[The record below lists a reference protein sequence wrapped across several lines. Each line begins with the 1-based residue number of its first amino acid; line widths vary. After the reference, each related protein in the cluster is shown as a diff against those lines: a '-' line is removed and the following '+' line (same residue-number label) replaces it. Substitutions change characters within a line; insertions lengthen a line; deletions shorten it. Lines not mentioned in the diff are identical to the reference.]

1 MGKLAKPLLS
11 IAAVA
16 TGAWVAGPLLGLS
29 GLGALATRTVVA
41 LGVNAL
47 GSKVLGLN
55 KPPSS
60 PDSPASGSAPSPIL
74 ANEASSVAAIPIVY
88 GRRLVGAKRIYLNVA
103 NSNKDLH
110 VVYAI
115 AEGEASAIRKVYLN
129 DELAIDFTIASPAK
143 TGTVA
148 NGESISGTDNVIV
161 ATKYQN
167 KLTMNYKL
175 GTSTQ
180 TAFSTPFAEWNTY
193 AQAKGVVLLYMVY
206 NFDREVYTGVP
217 QVTVEIDGKKIRRA
231 DNLAVTYSV
240 YTHPTYTTSYG
251 ANPADVLLDYLTNPI
266 YGKAL
271 DDSEVDIQSF
281 IDARSYCFQVIQSTF
296 GSTLDPILRYA
307 LNGHVNPDETIYDNV
322 NRILSTCNGFLIYSN
337 GKYVLKINR
346 ERTTAEQTLSNL
358 YLFNEDNILGTYDV
372 QLGSK
377 NSRFNRVKMNYFDRD
392 QKYNPNIVYL
402 DDATY
407 LARDNNEVLERE
419 VDLPMI
425 TDSRNATV
433 ISRII
438 LRQSR
443 YTMSINFTTTFQALQ
458 VEVGDIV
465 RVSLNNLGFTN
476 KLFRVMA
483 MSIALDSTI
492 KISAMEYD
500 DSIYTVTGDPLPE
513 IPLPGTVTVPAGS
526 SLTTTVVPPPTAVTA
541 TPSSIT
547 NTDGSIS
554 SVINVSW
561 TSAGSTVV
569 FYEVKAVGPVTQ
581 YQTTPSTA
589 TTIGP
594 LPDGNYVVSVTSI
607 NGFGARSTEVF

>member
-1 MGKLAKPLLS
+1 MGKLVKPLLS

-41 LGVNAL
+41 MGVQSL
-47 GSKVLGLN
+47 GSKVLGLD
-55 KPPSS
+55 KPKGSS
-60 PDSPASGSAPSPIL
+60 GNNAVDNTNSSPIL
-74 ANEASSVAAIPIVY
+74 ANEASTVAAIPVVY
-88 GRRLVGAKRIYLNVA
+88 GRRKIGAKRIYLNVA

-110 VVYAI
+110 IIYAL
-115 AEGEASAIRKVYLN
+115 AEGEIGAIRKVYLN
-129 DELAIDFTIASPAK
+129 DELAVDFTISSPAK

-148 NGESISGTDNVIV
+148 NGETISGTDNVIV
-161 ATKYQN
+161 AKYQN
-167 KLTMNYKL
+167 KLSMQYKL

-180 TAFSTPFAEWNTY
+180 TAFSTPFAEWDAN
-193 AQAKGVVLLYMVY
+193 ARGKGVALLYMTF
-206 NFDREVYTGVP
+206 NFDREVYTSVP
-217 QVTVEIDGKKIRRA
+217 TVAVEIDGRKVRVA
-231 DNLAVTYSV
+231 SALGTTYSV
-240 YTHPTYTTSYG
+240 YTHPTYTTSFG
-251 ANPADVLLDYLTNPI
+251 VNPADVLLDYLTNPI
-266 YGKAL
+266 FGRAL
-271 DDSEVDIQSF
+271 SDSDIDIQSF
-281 IDARSYCFQVIQSTF
+281 IDARTYCFTVVQSTF

-307 LNGHVNPDETIYDNV
+307 INGHINPDDTIYDNV
-322 NRILSTCNGFLIYSN
+322 KRILSACNGFLIYSN
-337 GKYVLKINR
+337 GKYILRINR
-346 ERTTAEQTLSNL
+346 ERTTAEQTLTNL
-358 YLFNEDNILGTYDV
+358 FLFNENNIVGTYDV

-377 NSRFNRVKMNYFDRD
+377 SSRFNRVKMNYFDRN
-392 QKYNPNIVYL
+392 QNYNTNIIYL

-407 LARDNNEVLERE
+407 LARDNNWVLERE
-419 VDLPMI
+419 VDLPMV
-425 TDSRNATV
+425 TDSRNATT

-443 YTMSINFTTTFQALQ
+443 YTMSINFTTTFAALP

-465 RVSLNNLGFTN
+465 RVSIGNLGFTD

-483 MSIALDSTI
+483 MSINLDSTI

-500 DSIYTVTGDPLPE
+500 DSIYTITGDPLPE

-526 SLTTTVVPPPTAVTA
+526 SLTTTVVPPPTGVTA
-541 TPSSIT
+541 TASKIN

-569 FYEVKAVGPVTQ
+569 FYEVKVVGPVTQ
-581 YQTTPSTA
+581 FQTTPSTA

-594 LPDGNYVVSVTSI
+594 LPDGTYTVSVTSI
-607 NGFGARSTEVF
+607 NGFGARSTEVT